1 MPLPSYITPKS
12 SCRLL
17 PDSSLVV
24 SEDPT
29 IQLHKPHSDPAP
41 AATTAKQPSPTRA
54 EVRRSGEG
62 ARHYF
67 LRNSY
72 SKQQRTVSVEQKREH
87 CNRLD
92 VLPWCYDCVLE
103 VTEPKEQQDQK
114 NCRVS
119 WPCPPNA
126 GVLSGKPATLVH
138 WLSLGWNLLEDV
150 SFRRGSAH
158 LPTDVAH
165 SSPQVLSSSNAMNR
179 RMQ

>member
-1 MPLPSYITPKS
+1 MIVSWKLPNPRS
-12 SCRLL
+12 SR
-17 PDSSLVV
+17 
-24 SEDPT
+24 
-29 IQLHKPHSDPAP
+29 IK
-41 AATTAKQPSPTRA
+41 
-54 EVRRSGEG
+54 
-62 ARHYF
+62 
-67 LRNSY
+67 
-72 SKQQRTVSVEQKREH
+72 
-87 CNRLD
+87 
-92 VLPWCYDCVLE
+92 
-103 VTEPKEQQDQK
+103 K

-179 RMQ
+179 RMQWQEETEYLNTWFLLVPYCWSLLQLLTLKRKKNTIFISTLLPCHHKDHSTKQLQQATRTRITIKRPTFPAVNT